1 MTSTLTGAA
10 LAALFVA
17 TCAMPP
23 AAAAQAKPSDAQAKP
38 SDAQVAPG
46 KWDVMRVRCSDILNA
61 DDDDRTTAVMFYYG
75 FVAARHGIKVI
86 DVNKISD
93 NIRKVMKQCEAK
105 PTMTVPEAFRVLLP
119 PPPKK

>member
-1 MTSTLTGAA
+1 MTSKLVLAA
-10 LAALFVA
+10 LATLFVA
-17 TCAMPP
+17 TYAMPP
-23 AAAAQAKPSDAQAKP
+23 AAAAPASP

-61 DDDDRTTAVMFYYG
+61 DDDDRATAVMFYYG

-86 DVNKISD
+86 DVTKISD
-93 NIRKVMKQCEAK
+93 NIRKVMKHCEAK

-119 PPPKK
+119 PQPKK

>member
-1 MTSTLTGAA
+1 MTSKLVLAA
-10 LAALFVA
+10 LATLFVA
-17 TCAMPP
+17 TYAMQTAAGAP
-23 AAAAQAKPSDAQAKP
+23 ASP

-75 FVAARHGIKVI
+75 FVAAKHGIKVI
-86 DVNKISD
+86 DVSKISD

-119 PPPKK
+119 PQPKK

>member
-1 MTSTLTGAA
+1 MTSKLGLAA
-10 LAALFVA
+10 LATLFVA
-17 TCAMPP
+17 TCAMQP
-23 AAAAQAKPSDAQAKP
+23 AAAAPASP

-61 DDDDRTTAVMFYYG
+61 DDDDRATAVMFYYG

-86 DVNKISD
+86 DVTTISH

-119 PPPKK
+119 PQPKK